1 MISDFFI
8 GQVRFIK
15 QGLFKASYSIKE
27 SNCIIKVKNNTHV
40 RCIDQYASWPS
51 YFEILAPMDA
61 VTVVSGGIP
70 SSYIKAMDHSE
81 YLGTRM
87 MWDGF

>member
-1 MISDFFI
+1 MILEFFN
-8 GQVRFIK
+8 GEVHFIK
-15 QGLFKASYSIKE
+15 QGLFKAKYSVKG

-40 RCIDQYASWPS
+40 RCFDQLGSWPN

-61 VTVVSGGIP
+61 VTVVSGRIP
-70 SSYIKAMDHSE
+70 NNYIIEMEHSE
-81 YLGTRM
+81 YLSTRM